1 MKNYLLINLHL
12 FDGEG
17 GAEGAAAP
25 LPGAGSKAGKSS
37 NPLANVQYGAKPQS
51 APEGQDTPTSA
62 QAGPGT
68 TVTSNV
74 DAARKA
80 EFDKLIK
87 GDYKDL
93 YDASV
98 QRNINA
104 RFKEMDSLRTKSE
117 RLDALDPILT
127 MLAQKYGVDGTD
139 ADALAK
145 AIEDDDSYYEEEA
158 LAKGLTVEQ
167 LKNIKK
173 LERENESF
181 RRAAQEQQ
189 RRQNADRIYALWQQ
203 QSEECKLAYPNF
215 DLQREVDPQQSPTA
229 ERFLSL
235 LKSGV
240 DVKTAYT
247 VIHMDD
253 IMSGAMQYTAQQ
265 ISQKTVN
272 DIMAR
277 GIRPAE
283 NGAKSTGA
291 TTVVKTDP
299 TKFTKKDREEISRR
313 VARGEIITL

>member
-1 MKNYLLINLHL
+1 MKNYLLMNLHL

-17 GAEGAAAP
+17 GGNAGGAEGAA
-25 LPGAGSKAGKSS
+25 LPAVGSKAGKS
-37 NPLANVQYGAKPQS
+37 NPLANVQYGTTPNGSQNGTAQS
-51 APEGQDTPTSA
+51 GAA
-62 QAGPGT
+62 
-68 TVTSNV
+68 VTSNV
-74 DAARKA
+74 EEARKA

-87 GDYKDL
+87 GEYKDL
-93 YDASV
+93 YDANV
-98 QRNINA
+98 QKNINA
-104 RFKEMDSLRTKSE
+104 RFKELDGLRAKSE
-117 RLDALDPILT
+117 QFEALNPVLNI
-127 MLAQKYGVDGTD
+127 LAQKYGVDGTD
-139 ADALAK
+139 ADALVK

-158 LAKGLTVEQ
+158 ISKGLTVEQ

-189 RRQNADRIYALWQQ
+189 RQQNADRIYAMWQDQ
-203 QSEECKLAYPNF
+203 GEDCKKTYPNF
-215 DLQREVDPQQSPTA
+215 DFQREVDPKQSPTA

-240 DVKTAYT
+240 DVKNAYM
-247 VIHMDD
+247 VVHMDD

-277 GIRPAE
+277 GMRPAE
-283 NGAKSTGA
+283 NGANSTGA
-291 TTVVKTDP
+291 ATITKTDP

>member
-1 MKNYLLINLHL
+1 MRNYLLIDLHL
-12 FDGEG
+12 FDGDGG
-17 GAEGAAAP
+17 GAAGSTPEGAAPPA
-25 LPGAGSKAGKSS
+25 AGNSKTGKS
-37 NPLANVQYGAKPQS
+37 NPLANVQYGTTPNSSGNANTQS
-51 APEGQDTPTSA
+51 GAA
-62 QAGPGT
+62 
-68 TVTSNV
+68 VTSNV
-74 DAARKA
+74 DEARKA

-87 GDYKDL
+87 GEYKDL
-93 YDASV
+93 YDANV
-98 QRNINA
+98 QKNINA
-104 RFKEMDSLRTKSE
+104 RFKELGDLRTKSE
-117 RLDALDPILT
+117 RLDALNPVLS

-139 ADALAK
+139 AEALAK

-158 LAKGLTVEQ
+158 LTKGLTVEQ

-189 RRQNADRIYALWQQ
+189 RQQNADRIYAMWQEQ
-203 QSEECKLAYPNF
+203 GEDCKRTYPTF
-215 DLQREVDPQQSPTA
+215 DFQREVDPKQSPTA
-229 ERFLSL
+229 ERFMAL

-240 DVKTAYT
+240 DVKNAYM
-247 VIHMDD
+247 VVHMDE

-277 GIRPAE
+277 GRRPAE

-291 TTVVKTDP
+291 ATVTKADP